1 MRVGRF
7 ARSARRVATDR
18 PRLGAGGGS
27 HRNERRPPE
36 TLSHPYRIIGYMSPH
51 AERPSQARV
60 DPLGPVFISY
70 RQSDGTE
77 TAVALAWSLRAA
89 GVPVWHDQTD
99 LPPGDTARRLQ
110 EALES
115 GLSGAI
121 LVITPEISSSDVVRD
136 IELPALLELSRD
148 PSFTLSIAST
158 VTKEPASDELDY
170 AAPDRLLGTAPG
182 TLSAVNQRAV
192 HTASARS
199 HVAQAQARRR
209 VEHLRPA
216 IAEAGNILV
225 LDVQSRVP
233 PFAAT
238 NDAHLVMRLRPP
250 TDGQRRP
257 SREALDDLQGF
268 LGQLPQLVAIGGAGA
283 VHVRGGAHLSIAC
296 AIGAALPTTLL
307 GDVLVTD
314 TAGNTWHL
322 NGQAPVE
329 APDRF
334 IAPVE
339 PIAHNRDRGPV
350 LVYADLL
357 PQRSDPAF
365 NDLLRD
371 LDFAGVAH
379 LRPVADG
386 LLDPNSAA
394 RLVGELTSAI
404 RELAGDHA
412 TTEVHL
418 LLRCPYPFAVLLGR
432 SLNTLT
438 VHLYEWEDSD
448 EADRSGPRYVPS
460 LVLRSGAGGS
470 SIHRVSAP
478 PTPSTTEAT

>member
-1 MRVGRF
+1 M
-7 ARSARRVATDR
+7 
-18 PRLGAGGGS
+18 
-27 HRNERRPPE
+27 
-36 TLSHPYRIIGYMSPH
+36 SHPPRILGLMSTH
-51 AERPSQARV
+51 AEPPLRARV

-99 LPPGDTARRLQ
+99 LPPGDTATRLR

-121 LVITPEISSSDVVRD
+121 LVVTPEISASHVVRD
-136 IELPALLELSRD
+136 IELPALLEFSRD
-148 PSFTLSIAST
+148 PSFTLSIVST
-158 VTKEPASDELDY
+158 VTNAPASDALDY
-170 AAPDRLLGTAPG
+170 AAPDQLLGTASG
-182 TLSAVNQRAV
+182 TLSAVNQRPV
-192 HTASARS
+192 RTASDRTDVARS
-199 HVAQAQARRR
+199 QARRR
-209 VEHLRPA
+209 LEHLRPA
-216 IAEAGNILV
+216 IAEAGNVLV
-225 LDVQSRVP
+225 LDIQSRVP

-238 NDAHLVMRLRPP
+238 HDAHLVMRLRPP
-250 TDGQRRP
+250 ADGQRRP

-268 LGQLPQLVAIGGAGA
+268 LGHLPQLVAIGGAEGLRI
-283 VHVRGGAHLSIAC
+283 RGGAHLSIAC

-307 GDVLVTD
+307 GDVSVAD

-322 NGQAPVE
+322 EGQAPAN
-329 APDRF
+329 APHRL
-334 IAPVE
+334 IAPAE
-339 PIAHNRDRGPV
+339 PAAHNRERGPV

-365 NDLLRD
+365 NDLVGD
-371 LDFAGVAH
+371 SDFAGVLH

-394 RLVGELTSAI
+394 RVVGELTSAI
-404 RELAGDHA
+404 RQLAGDHA

-418 LLRCPYPFAVLLGR
+418 LLRCPYPIAVLLGR

-438 VHLYEWEDSD
+438 VHLYEWEDAD
-448 EADRSGPRYVPS
+448 EPEQNSPRYCPA

-470 SIHRVSAP
+470 PIHRVSAP
-478 PTPSTTEAT
+478 PAPSPTEAT